1 MDTNQQENNLKGN
14 SMDGTGDNLSANDNL
29 NANNGQGDGKDFI
42 GEANMSANSAGAN
55 NKEAVS
61 PSLIVISDMPSEG
74 AKWYVVHTYSGH
86 ENKVAVNLKQRVIAN
101 GFMDRIFKVLIPT
114 RKKIVMSEGKK
125 REVDERVLPGYV
137 MVQMKMSDETWHLV
151 RSIVG
156 VTGFVGVGSKPSP
169 LPDSEVKALLKLVQ
183 MEPTKFEAKYSVGDV
198 VKIIEGPWK
207 DFMGKVDEVN
217 EEQGRVRVLVSVF
230 ERETPMD
237 LEFSQVVAI

>member
-1 MDTNQQENNLKGN
+1 MEDNVKEDNVNTNQQLSKQDSPADNQSVEGDKTKDAKGVG
-14 SMDGTGDNLSANDNL
+14 S
-29 NANNGQGDGKDFI
+29 
-42 GEANMSANSAGAN
+42 
-55 NKEAVS
+55 
-61 PSLIVISDMPSEG
+61 SLIVISDMPSEG

-101 GFMDRIFKVLIPT
+101 GFMDRIFKILIPT
-114 RKKIVMSEGKK
+114 RKKVVISEGKK

-137 MVQMKMSDETWHLV
+137 IVQMKMSDETWHLV
-151 RSIVG
+151 RSVMG

-169 LPDSEVKALLKLVQ
+169 LPDSEVNALLKFVQ

-198 VKIIEGPWK
+198 VKIVEGPWK

-237 LEFSQVVAI
+237 LEFSQVTAI